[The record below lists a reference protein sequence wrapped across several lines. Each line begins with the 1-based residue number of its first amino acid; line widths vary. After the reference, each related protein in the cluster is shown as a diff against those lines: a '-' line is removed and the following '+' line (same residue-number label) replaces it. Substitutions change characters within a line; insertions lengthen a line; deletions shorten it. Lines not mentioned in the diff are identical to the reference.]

1 VDKALKNILVVDDDR
16 HLLELLIDTL
26 TAIGYESMGVSD
38 GLEALE
44 CLKTHKFDLVISDIR
59 MPGLDGIGLLRKIR
73 RYYSDLPVLFITGV
87 DMPEVIGK
95 ASPDGLLAKPF
106 RISHIEEM
114 INDALSGKDEVVA
127 NAIRKVLVVDDDDT
141 FREMLSDALRYNDY
155 IPFAAAGGKEALR
168 ELENGSVDAVITDI
182 RMPGMDGIE
191 LLKTIKDQYPDLP
204 VILITAFFD
213 RDDLESS
220 LGDQEADGFLEKPF
234 RVEKVMELLERI
246 SPVARPSSH

>member
-1 VDKALKNILVVDDDR
+1 MNDSPEKILVVDDDR

-26 TAIGYESMGVSD
+26 TAIGYESMGVSN

-44 CLKTHKFDLVISDIR
+44 SLRKHEFDLVISDIR

-73 RYYSDLPVLFITGV
+73 RHYPDLPVLFITGV
-87 DMPEVIGK
+87 DMPEIIGK
-95 ASPDGLLAKPF
+95 AGPDGLLAKPF

-114 INDALSGKDEVVA
+114 IKDALSGKEEVVA
-127 NAIRKVLVVDDDDT
+127 NAIRRVLVVDDDDT
-141 FREMLSDALRYNDY
+141 FREMLSDALRYHDY
-155 IPFAAAGGKEALR
+155 IPFAVPGGQEALR
-168 ELENGSVDAVITDI
+168 ELGNGSIDAVITDI
-182 RMPGMDGIE
+182 KMPGMDGIE

-204 VILITAFFD
+204 VILTTAFFD
-213 RDDLESS
+213 RGDLKES

-246 SPVARPSSH
+246 SPVPRPAGR